1 MANIILHK
9 RSSTPGT
16 VPTSGALS
24 QGELGINIGD
34 GKLYTKNSGNNV
46 INLGVTSIS
55 GTSITPSSGNFSNYL
70 AVNGVPVSVSGHSHT
85 SVPQAQSL
93 VTSVFN
99 KTGSS
104 IPKFS
109 VVYIDGGQGDQPT
122 IKLAIASNEAGSSK
136 TYGVT
141 AEAISNM
148 SSGNVVVA
156 GTLTGLNTDQFNP
169 TAPTGNVNGTSLWLS
184 PTVSGSVTTTKPY
197 ASNHA
202 VFVGTIVRTHQ
213 NAGVV
218 EVRVQNGYEL
228 EELHNVAVSGV
239 SGGQFLYYNSSSGL
253 WQPNSNIY
261 SSGSNI
267 GIGTGSPVAKLHVD
281 GDIVQTNNYFDTVN
295 DRKSTTYLL
304 STTTTYSVTSSE
316 LSSNG
321 NKAIKLDTDR
331 TYTFSILV
339 TARQCSP
346 AGLIAGFKLEGIV
359 TDQNGLSTI
368 VGTPVKTVFAKDN
381 VNWDINASITS
392 VGPDNY
398 LTFIA
403 YCPTATSHDTRWV
416 ANLLVVEV
424 GTNGTGY

>member
-1 MANIILHK
+1 MPNTILHK
-9 RSSTPGT
+9 RNSTPGA
-16 VPTSGALS
+16 VPPATGLS

-34 GKLYTKNSGNNV
+34 GKLYTKNSSNNI
-46 INLGVTSIS
+46 INLGVSSIS

-109 VVYIDGGQGDQPT
+109 IVYINGGQGDQPT
-122 IKLAIASNEAGSSK
+122 IQLAIANGESGSSK
-136 TYGVT
+136 TYGIT
-141 AEAISNM
+141 AEAISSM
-148 SSGNVVVA
+148 GSGTVIVA
-156 GTLTGLNTDQFNP
+156 GALSGVNTDQFNP
-169 TAPTGNVNGTSLWLS
+169 TAPTGDVNGITLYLS
-184 PTVSGSVTTTKPY
+184 PSVSGAATTTKPY
-197 ASNHA
+197 APNHM
-202 VFVGTIVRTHQ
+202 VSVGTIVRTHQ

-218 EVRVQNGYEL
+218 EVRVQNGFEL
-228 EELHNVAVSGV
+228 QELHNVAVTGV
-239 SGGQFLYYNSSSGL
+239 SDGQFLYYNSSSGL

-281 GDIVQTNNYFDTVN
+281 GDIVQTNNYFYTVN
-295 DRKSTTYLL
+295 DRKSITYLL
-304 STTTTYSVTSSE
+304 STTTTYSVNSSE

-346 AGLIAGFKLEGIV
+346 VGLIAGFKLEGIV
-359 TDQNGLSTI
+359 TDQDGLSTI
-368 VGTPVKTVFAKDN
+368 VGTPVKTVFAKDD

-398 LTFIA
+398 LTFTVTT
-403 YCPTATSHDTRWV
+403 PGTTHDTRWV
-416 ANLLVVEV
+416 ANILVVEA